1 MSASSVRLRRHAIRS
16 AYCPWALSRTELY
29 RVFRSFMLKKGIT
42 MKGVESTA
50 LINVVFL
57 PTGKLKRWQETVAK
71 QLMLESLETGV
82 TVSTLAQACALSRSH
97 FTRKFKV
104 STRLSPTECKQLLE
118 SSVMTLTRIAMACGF
133 CDQAHFCRVFS
144 RNEGMT
150 PLAWRRSARSAA

>member
-16 AYCPWALSRTELY
+16 AYCPWAMSRAELY

-57 PTGKLKRWQETVAK
+57 PTGKLKLWQETVAK

>member
-16 AYCPWALSRTELY
+16 AYCPWAMSRTELY